1 MNLCVVFDIDE
12 TMVQYYSRGGLDSHD
27 SPLFETSAI
36 EHLDSDD
43 GSRLYFRPGLKKFLD
58 FAKNTDK
65 ITLGIWTYGNQVY
78 ARFIE
83 KAITDFYHLE
93 KSPFHFVYSVNEI
106 KKDLQRGLQEKDVRR
121 IMQTYKGEFTRANTF
136 LVDNRPANIHHNA
149 NCQNGFIVES
159 FDLRNPKY
167 RVEKDH
173 VFADLEKIC
182 RRILRKGIVPGSQ
195 DPIFSKTNIELM
207 CIKKY
212 HRKYRVNDEIKEIM
226 SSESVD
232 EDARFTPL
240 RETRK
245 TRKRSKSRKTVNNK
259 RN

>member
-12 TMVQYYSRGGLDSHD
+12 TMVQYYPKNATQHSGIEYLDS
-27 SPLFETSAI
+27 E
-36 EHLDSDD
+36 D
-43 GSRLYFRPGLKKFLD
+43 GSTLFFRPGLKEFLD
-58 FAKNTDK
+58 FAKKNDK

-78 ARFIE
+78 ARFVE
-83 KAITDFYHLE
+83 KAITDFYHLD

-106 KKDLQRGLQEKDVRR
+106 KTDLQRGLQEKDVRR

-195 DPIFSKTNIELM
+195 DE
-207 CIKKY
+207 
-212 HRKYRVNDEIKEIM
+212 H
-226 SSESVD
+226 
-232 EDARFTPL
+232 
-240 RETRK
+240 
-245 TRKRSKSRKTVNNK
+245 
-259 RN
+259 